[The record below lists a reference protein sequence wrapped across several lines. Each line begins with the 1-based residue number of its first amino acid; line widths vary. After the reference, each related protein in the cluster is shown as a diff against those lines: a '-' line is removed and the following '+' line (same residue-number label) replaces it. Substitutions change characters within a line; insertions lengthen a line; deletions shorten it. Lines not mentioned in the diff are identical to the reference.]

1 MSRWQQGERRIVRTG
16 MAQDATTPRDVL
28 IAAGRQRL
36 LTHGIEALRGL
47 LNASA
52 LSRDV
57 PVSRD
62 TAYRVFRDEAADD
75 SVADAV
81 VMAVAEAAHELD
93 WAGDNAAQAAAIE
106 AYATNVNA
114 GHDSATAT
122 KEVLRASYEAQFQSP
137 GLAAT
142 WLLQAAALTASEAWQ
157 GDRPT
162 EDGIDLCRRILAL
175 RRDYYRTGEDHVAGL
190 FALAFSEIGRRPRSG
205 IDPRTIVMLIHCLLD
220 GAVLHR
226 LLDPDSITPELA
238 AEAMY
243 LLGLAFTEVGLS
255 VDARRPDDERALE
268 TFDRLIDAAA
278 TLWSI
283 RPEISVEDAASTAET
298 PMDAARSLFPDIGDL
313 ADSLLR
319 SRVVAGGFMDL
330 GPFPDPTRARQH
342 LPALAAELRRLR
354 DLADAIPHVIAATR
368 IHLPTRSKTFAD
380 DFIESEGRVL
390 AVLEVQRP
398 EQLARDLVEFAARG
412 SSGWPSV
419 VALMATTGYE
429 T

>member
-1 MSRWQQGERRIVRTG
+1 

-106 AYATNVNA
+106 AYAANVNA

-298 PMDAARSLFPDIGDL
+298 PMDAARSLFPTSVTWPT
-313 ADSLLR
+313 ACCEAESSREASWTWAR
-319 SRVVAGGFMDL
+319 S
-330 GPFPDPTRARQH
+330 PTRPGPGITC
-342 LPALAAELRRLR
+342 LLWPPSSAAC
-354 DLADAIPHVIAATR
+354 VTW
-368 IHLPTRSKTFAD
+368 PTRSRM
-380 DFIESEGRVL
+380 SS
-390 AVLEVQRP
+390 QR
-398 EQLARDLVEFAARG
+398 RG
-412 SSGWPSV
+412 STYPRDRKPSPTTSSRAKAAFWPSLRFSGPSSLPGTLSSSLH
-419 VALMATTGYE
+419 AGAPGGRRWSR
-429 T
+429 